1 MNTIRHKY
9 LWLFCVALISIFA
22 VQSFDVSIAA
32 ASTAPTEGYD
42 KILEGFGTLNGQ
54 ANSGMQGLSDTLGS
68 FGKGFAN
75 VAMVLSVIMT
85 ATAAIMVGFGVD
97 DGKKTFWSWILGI
110 GLAINAAHVVQAIFG
125 SVPWMTL
132 DVNPDIPESLKSFS
146 FTTTAPSTASQNSDY
161 FNLTANFLFYY
172 KDGIIYP
179 AAARIVPYA
188 CRICLILTCIDISV
202 QLGLQLVEGDKVKF
216 MVSKFLACG
225 IYLFLIANWVGYGN
239 DYSGMQLMNRLQ
251 RGMRALGNVA
261 MGTSEAPL
269 GVNNIFGDCI
279 AIASAYFNTIQKAGI
294 VMEIFLGLVGIIV
307 CVMLLL
313 ICFEMVMAYFE
324 FWTMALLTLP
334 LLAFGVIPQLK
345 FLSES
350 AIKAMF
356 NLSIKIMC
364 IAFLTGVVSTTI
376 NDYTKTVI
384 SAADSNWNNSSIGL
398 VSGFAEN
405 VSNSISLLVVVG
417 MMWILVRKMPALIQ
431 GLLQGNPSLSSGDMM
446 GTLTGAMNSVGGA
459 AGRVSAAMGG
469 GSGGGGESGGGDA
482 GGGGGSGGSGGGN
495 GSAAS
500 SPKGKMQALK
510 NAGTTLASAAAT
522 GGAGAVAKA
531 GGKMLKGAA
540 KSGLKSAVKGTG
552 NVAKGI
558 GKAGIRYGQRNLP
571 GLKGYYDGK
580 YAYSQESNAMG
591 KDAKQ
596 KQAQQDAQQAQQRY
610 NNLSDMRD
618 GMSAFARAIGGD
630 GAEKKFQQ
638 EFDKSMGFQPK
649 SKPPASQNS
658 SNAAGGSQPSATP
671 PSANTANNGNNSSTS
686 QKNNSNKTNGNSNNK
701 DSSGKNEK

>member
-1 MNTIRHKY
+1 M
-9 LWLFCVALISIFA
+9 
-22 VQSFDVSIAA
+22 
-32 ASTAPTEGYD
+32 
-42 KILEGFGTLNGQ
+42 
-54 ANSGMQGLSDTLGS
+54 
-68 FGKGFAN
+68 
-75 VAMVLSVIMT
+75 
-85 ATAAIMVGFGVD
+85 
-97 DGKKTFWSWILGI
+97 
-110 GLAINAAHVVQAIFG
+110 
-125 SVPWMTL
+125 
-132 DVNPDIPESLKSFS
+132 
-146 FTTTAPSTASQNSDY
+146 
-161 FNLTANFLFYY
+161 YY
-172 KDGIIYP
+172 TDGIIYP
-179 AAARIVPYA
+179 AAARLVPYC

-202 QLGLQLVEGDKVKF
+202 QLGLKLVEGDKVKF
-216 MVSKFLACG
+216 MVSKFIACG
-225 IYLFLIANWVGYGN
+225 MYLFLIANWVGYGN
-239 DYSGMQLMNRLQ
+239 TYDGFQLMRRLCN
-251 RGMRALGNVA
+251 GMRALGSVA
-261 MGTSEAPL
+261 MGNAETPI
-269 GVNNIFGDCI
+269 GGNNIFGDCVV
-279 AIASAYFNTIQKAGI
+279 IASAYFNTIQKAGI
-294 VMEIFLGLVGIIV
+294 VMEIFLGLVGIVV
-307 CVMLLL
+307 CVMLVM
-313 ICFEMVMAYFE
+313 IAIEMIMAYFE

-356 NLSIKIMC
+356 NLGIKVMC
-364 IAFLTGVVSTTI
+364 IAFLTGVIATTI
-376 NDYTKTVI
+376 TDYTKTVV
-384 SAADSNWNNSSIGL
+384 SAANSNWSSVTGASNLGSGAIAL
-398 VSGFAEN
+398 ASGFAEN

-431 GLLQGNPSLSSGDMM
+431 GLLQGNPSLSAGDMM
-446 GTLTGAMNSVGGA
+446 GTLKGAMNGVGGA

-482 GGGGGSGGSGGGN
+482 GGGGGSGGG

-510 NAGTTLASAAAT
+510 NAGTTLAAAAAT

-531 GGKMLKGAA
+531 GGKMLAGAA
-540 KSGLKSAVKGTG
+540 KSGLKSAAKGAE

-596 KQAQQDAQQAQQRY
+596 KQAKQDAQQAKQRY

-630 GAEKKFQQ
+630 DAEKKFQQ